1 MKILFVSMPSVHVIR
16 WVENLKDTA
25 YELYWFDILGRG
37 SLQTLEN
44 VHQFTGWQQ
53 RKIPYIKGEY
63 FLSKKVPF
71 LYEKI
76 IPYLE
81 ITASEAL
88 EKIIRE
94 VQPDVVHSFEMQS
107 CSYPI
112 LKVMNRFPH
121 LKWIYSC
128 WGTDL
133 FYFKNIKRHNS
144 KIKKVLTRVTYL
156 HTDCERDYKIAL
168 TLGFKG
174 KYLGVIPGGTG
185 YKLKEYERYKLA
197 LSERKVILVKGYEHL
212 FGRGLNIVKALEQL
226 KEITLNYEVAVF
238 GGHQSVID
246 YVEKN
251 QLKFKV
257 FTRHELSHDELM
269 QLMGRSILY
278 IGNSI
283 SDGMP
288 NTVLEAIVMGVFPIQ
303 SNPGNA
309 TSEIIIDGENGFLI
323 KDPENRQEIKQHI
336 SRAIGNLQL
345 LSDANAINSQI
356 AKERLDY
363 DCNKKKVIG
372 LYHNIE
378 KEIF

>member
-1 MKILFVSMPSVHVIR
+1 
-16 WVENLKDTA
+16 
-25 YELYWFDILGRG
+25 
-37 SLQTLEN
+37 
-44 VHQFTGWQQ
+44 
-53 RKIPYIKGEY
+53 
-63 FLSKKVPF
+63 
-71 LYEKI
+71 
-76 IPYLE
+76 
-81 ITASEAL
+81 
-88 EKIIRE
+88 
-94 VQPDVVHSFEMQS
+94 
-107 CSYPI
+107 
-112 LKVMNRFPH
+112 VMNRFPH

-323 KDPENRQEIKQHI
+323 KDPENSQEIKQHI